1 MPYFSLFPKWDVYVM
16 TAVSC
21 CINTSLKKCNSIS
34 TLELASRFF
43 SKIKLN
49 ISIYIYKT
57 NIVLLVIYKISLK
70 PHCLIFVFIQH
81 PFNQGKQLIYRLLSY
96 HQKHHP
102 LFKTLFPT
110 VSVHRMEIM
119 TVSVGLLH
127 TNEILVMKYTY
138 KGALVLV

>member
-1 MPYFSLFPKWDVYVM
+1 M

-34 TLELASRFF
+34 ALELASRFLF

-49 ISIYIYKT
+49 ISIYKT
-57 NIVLLVIYKISLK
+57 NIVLLFIYKISLK
-70 PHCLIFVFIQH
+70 PYFLGFVFIQH

-96 HQKHHP
+96 HQKRHP

-110 VSVHRMEIM
+110 GFVHMMEIM

-138 KGALVLV
+138 KRRIGACLTYTPFMYKNLSC